1 MGATCASV
9 QDQCLRTLGEE
20 VQRLSQLEAL
30 LRKKDE
36 EVSAL
41 QEEREALKK
50 QLKFLLQS
58 KSQEILVCQG
68 TG

>member
-9 QDQCLRTLGEE
+9 QDHCLRTLGEE